1 MEEAMQS
8 YMTAMLDMT
17 CLRLQD
23 KQVKTLETI
32 QLQIQLH
39 FDTRHFFLVTW
50 VFEWKTCWT
59 QKSSKGFPFIFG
71 KQKTLNNIFYTL
83 ENEHFEP
90 KSHRNW
96 KGKSSRSSEPDLHVF
111 GFHFTMLMKGF
122 LLETSMFKVVSS
134 NVAPWTSHLG
144 RQDSR
149 QPVLRRPLEAP
160 LFLAT

>member
-1 MEEAMQS
+1 MEEVMQS

-32 QLQIQLH
+32 QLQIQLR

-59 QKSSKGFPFIFG
+59 QKIIQRIPFHLWET
-71 KQKTLNNIFYTL
+71 KKTLNNIFYTL

-96 KGKSSRSSEPDLHVF
+96 KGKNHLDHL
-111 GFHFTMLMKGF
+111 KQ
-122 LLETSMFKVVSS
+122 TSMS
-134 NVAPWTSHLG
+134 L
-144 RQDSR
+144 DSIL
-149 QPVLRRPLEAP
+149 LR
-160 LFLAT
+160 